1 MKSIYG
7 ESTKSEDT
15 TIISSG
21 VKIEGTVTTNGNI
34 RVDGEIKGDI
44 ISENNITVGESGSVN
59 GKINASVI
67 SIGGTVTGSLEAKE
81 KLTLTSRGKIN
92 GDIIVKAFVIE
103 DGGLFNG
110 NCRMGVAVGSTK
122 ETGESKQSAVKSE
135 ELRS

>member
-7 ESTKSEDT
+7 DGVKSDET

-44 ISENNITVGESGSVN
+44 ISDNNISIGDSGIVN
-59 GKINASVI
+59 GKINAAVVT
-67 SIGGTVTGSLEAKE
+67 IGGVVTGSIAAKE

-92 GDIIVKAFVIE
+92 GDVVVKSFVIE

-110 NCRMGVAVGSTK
+110 NCRMGGSVGT
-122 ETGESKQSAVKSE
+122 TQNTADSKPLAIKN
-135 ELRS
+135 

>member
-7 ESTKSEDT
+7 DNVKSDET

-44 ISENNITVGESGSVN
+44 NSDNNITVGESGNVN
-59 GKINASVI
+59 GKINALVI
-67 SIGGTVTGSLEAKE
+67 TVGGIVTGTVEAKE
-81 KLTLTSRGKIN
+81 RLTLSSRGKIN
-92 GDIIVKAFVIE
+92 GDIVVKSFVIE

-110 NCRMGVAVGSTK
+110 NCRMGGSVGT
-122 ETGESKQSAVKSE
+122 TQNTADSKPVTIKN
-135 ELRS
+135 

>member
-110 NCRMGVAVGSTK
+110 NCRMQGTEGIPQYTVD
-122 ETGESKQSAVKSE
+122 SKQSTVKS
-135 ELRS
+135 

>member
-7 ESTKSEDT
+7 DGVKSDET

-44 ISENNITVGESGSVN
+44 ISDNNISIGDSGIVN
-59 GKINASVI
+59 GKINAAVVT
-67 SIGGTVTGSLEAKE
+67 IGGVVTGSIAAKE

-92 GDIIVKAFVIE
+92 GDVVVKSFVIE

-110 NCRMGVAVGSTK
+110 NCKMGGSVGT
-122 ETGESKQSAVKSE
+122 TQNNVDSKPLAIKN
-135 ELRS
+135 

>member
-110 NCRMGVAVGSTK
+110 NCRMGVAVVSTK
-122 ETGESKQSAVKSE
+122 DTGESKQGTGND
-135 ELRS
+135 

>member
-122 ETGESKQSAVKSE
+122 DTGESKQSAVKS
-135 ELRS
+135 

>member
-7 ESTKSEDT
+7 DAVKSDET

-34 RVDGEIKGDI
+34 RVDGEIIGDI
-44 ISENNITVGESGSVN
+44 VSENNITVGESGSVN

-110 NCRMGVAVGSTK
+110 NCKMQGTAGSPQYTLD
-122 ETGESKQSAVKSE
+122 SKQSTVKN
-135 ELRS
+135 

>member
-15 TIISSG
+15 TIISNG

-122 ETGESKQSAVKSE
+122 DKGESKKE
-135 ELRS
+135 TGND

>member
-1 MKSIYG
+1 MKSIYSD
-7 ESTKSEDT
+7 STKSEDT

-34 RVDGEIKGDI
+34 RVDGEIKGDM

-122 ETGESKQSAVKSE
+122 DTGESKQVTGND
-135 ELRS
+135 

>member
-7 ESTKSEDT
+7 DGVKSDET

-44 ISENNITVGESGSVN
+44 ISDNNISIGDSGIVN
-59 GKINASVI
+59 GKINAAVVT
-67 SIGGTVTGSLEAKE
+67 IGGVVTGSIAAKE

-92 GDIIVKAFVIE
+92 GDVVVKSFVIE

-110 NCRMGVAVGSTK
+110 NCKMGGSVGT
-122 ETGESKQSAVKSE
+122 TQNNVDSKPMAIKN
-135 ELRS
+135 

>member
-122 ETGESKQSAVKSE
+122 DIGESKQGTGND
-135 ELRS
+135 

>member
-110 NCRMGVAVGSTK
+110 NCRMGVAVSSTK
-122 ETGESKQSAVKSE
+122 DTGESKQSAVKS
-135 ELRS
+135 

>member
-7 ESTKSEDT
+7 DAVKSDET

-34 RVDGEIKGDI
+34 RVDGEIIGDI
-44 ISENNITVGESGSVN
+44 VSENNITVGESGKVE

-67 SIGGTVTGSLEAKE
+67 SVGGTVTGSLEAKE

-110 NCRMGVAVGSTK
+110 NCKMQVTAGSPQYTLD
-122 ETGESKQSAVKSE
+122 SKQSTVKN
-135 ELRS
+135 

>member
-110 NCRMGVAVGSTK
+110 NCRMQGTEGSTQY
-122 ETGESKQSAVKSE
+122 TLDNKQSAVKS
-135 ELRS
+135 

>member
-7 ESTKSEDT
+7 ESTKSEET

-110 NCRMGVAVGSTK
+110 NCRMGIAGGSTK
-122 ETGESKQSAVKSE
+122 DTGESKQGTG
-135 ELRS
+135 RINNY

>member
-7 ESTKSEDT
+7 DAVKSDET
-15 TIISSG
+15 TIISNG

-59 GKINASVI
+59 GKINASII

-110 NCRMGVAVGSTK
+110 NCKMQVTAGSPQYTLD
-122 ETGESKQSAVKSE
+122 SKQSTVKS
-135 ELRS
+135 